1 MSDIDVSVTGQVPIR
16 PEKAKYV
23 SQLVDALS
31 SLANDERMAGIEEY
45 TVLSEDQMEDRRRLI
60 IKLADTK
67 EVAHSLEQIVRDRS
81 VDYLCGLM
89 VMDTNSDH
97 PVLDV
102 DSDTSVD
109 DDLLV
114 AVMQQVIRTASPP
127 GATGWYMVD
136 VTTYGH
142 GEPDSHDVHKVLITA
157 TSATFYNADR
167 SFINH
172 TEMLTAMPGLADP
185 KMFAKQLIDASP
197 AGKQREDFLAA
208 LVEELVGQSPDA
220 LKMALKSPAVAQ
232 SLENLPDQALPQG
245 LSQWLRAAK
254 AGGEN
259 EYDNDEIGS
268 PSP

>member
-1 MSDIDVSVTGQVPIR
+1 MSEIDVSVTGQVPIR

-23 SQLVDALS
+23 SQLVDAMS
-31 SLANDERMAGIEEY
+31 SLANEERMAGIEEY
-45 TVLSEDQMEDRRRLI
+45 TALSEDEMEDRRSLI

-81 VDYLCGLM
+81 VDCLWGLK

-114 AVMQQVIRTASPP
+114 AVMQQVIRTAGTP
-127 GATGWYMVD
+127 GATGWYQVER
-136 VTTYGH
+136 TTRNGWA
-142 GEPDSHDVHKVLITA
+142 PDTNDIHRVLVTA

-167 SFINH
+167 SYTNH
-172 TEMLTAMPGLADP
+172 LELITAMPGLADP
-185 KMFAKQLIDASP
+185 KGFAKQLIDASP
-197 AGKQREDFLAA
+197 AGKRREDFLAA
-208 LVEELVGQSPDA
+208 LVEELVSQSPDA

-245 LSQWLRAAK
+245 LSQWLRAAR